1 MCCGG
6 VEFSAPAAPTCPP
19 VAASVGGH
27 GEGTQPP
34 VHAEV
39 ALVAPP
45 LDHCRWGCGR
55 AVHMQCSLEWRAHRN
70 ECVFCGAFW
79 T

>member
-1 MCCGG
+1 MRHGG
-6 VEFSAPAAPTCPP
+6 E
-19 VAASVGGH
+19 
-27 GEGTQPP
+27 TQPP
-34 VHAEV
+34 VQAQV